1 MAPQTYYAAH
11 LDVNGRDCLVVG
23 GGKVALE
30 KAEGLLAAGARVTVL
45 APTILRDLLDLD
57 VRCEYGRYRAS
68 DLDGRFLVIA
78 ATADSD
84 VNRRVSADAEAR
96 GLLCNVADVPEL
108 CNFILPAIHRAG
120 PITIAVSTSG
130 ASPALAKRLR
140 DQFAAQVG
148 DEHVELA
155 ERLRELR
162 PWVKSTYAT
171 YEQRRDVFERLVE
184 EALGAA

>member
-1 MAPQTYYAAH
+1 MAPKTYYAAH
-11 LDVNGRDCLVVG
+11 LDVSGRDCLVVG
-23 GGKVALE
+23 GGRIALE
-30 KAEGLLAAGARVTVL
+30 KAEGLLAAGARVTVI
-45 APTILRDLLDLD
+45 APAILDELIELEA
-57 VRCEYGRYRAS
+57 VCIHGRYQAS

-78 ATADSD
+78 ATADPD

-140 DQFAAQVG
+140 DQFAALVD
-148 DEHVELA
+148 DETVELA

-162 PWVKSTYAT
+162 PWVKTTYAT
-171 YEQRRDVFERLVE
+171 YEQRRDVFERLVT
-184 EALGAA
+184 EALGPV

>member
-11 LDVNGRDCLVVG
+11 LDVRGRDCLVVG
-23 GGKVALE
+23 GGSVALE
-30 KAEGLLAAGARVTVL
+30 KAEGLLAAGARVTVV
-45 APTILRDLLDLD
+45 APSIVDELLDLD
-57 VRCEYGRYRAS
+57 VRFVHGAYRSS
-68 DLDGRFLVIA
+68 DLNGRFLVIA
-78 ATADSD
+78 ATSDND
-84 VNRRVSADAEAR
+84 VNRRVSRDAEER

-148 DEHVELA
+148 DGHVELA

-162 PWVKSTYAT
+162 PSVKSTYAT
-171 YEQRRDVFERLVE
+171 YDERKQVFERIV
-184 EALGAA
+184 

>member
-1 MAPQTYYAAH
+1 MPTYYAAH
-11 LDVNGRDCLVVG
+11 LDVTGRDCLVVG
-23 GGKVALE
+23 GGKIALE
-30 KAEGLLAAGARVTVL
+30 KAEGLLAAGARVTVV
-45 APTILRDLLDLD
+45 APAILDELLDLD
-57 VRCEYGRYRAS
+57 VRFVHGAYRAS

-78 ATADSD
+78 ATADPD
-84 VNRRVSADAEAR
+84 VNRRVSRDAEAR

-140 DQFAAQVG
+140 DQFAAQVD
-148 DEHVELA
+148 DETVALA

-162 PWVKSTYAT
+162 PWVKATYPT
-171 YEQRRDVFERLVE
+171 YEQRRDFFERLVVD
-184 EALGAA
+184 ALGPA

>member
-1 MAPQTYYAAH
+1 MPSPTYYAVH
-11 LDVNGRDCLVVG
+11 LDVAGRDCLVVG
-23 GGKVALE
+23 GGRIALE
-30 KAEGLLAAGARVTVL
+30 KADGLLAAGAHVTVV
-45 APTILRDLLDLD
+45 APTIVAELAEQD
-57 VRCEYGRYRAS
+57 VTCVNGFYRAS

-78 ATADSD
+78 ATADPD

-140 DQFAAQVG
+140 DRFAAQV
-148 DEHVELA
+148 DEETVALA

-162 PWVKSTYAT
+162 PSVKEAYPTYD
-171 YEQRRDVFERLVE
+171 ERREVFERLVA
-184 EALGAA
+184 EALGPV